1 MISAHNEM
9 RRFVTTGRETVH
21 MKDRKEKINT
31 FCCSDKGNYK
41 SVNQDSLGYRIASVG
56 EKDAAIFVLCD
67 GLGGLS
73 YGEVASGTVVTHV
86 LDLFRKLVDGNRP
99 DVCREDFTDIYTGL
113 FRDLNEIIRVYGQKN
128 HVQMGTTASVLIL
141 FDHRYFII
149 HIGDT
154 RIYLYHHTLKQLTE
168 DHSLVAMEVRKGI
181 LSKEQA
187 LTDSRRNVLTQCI
200 GVNEKIEPY
209 EEKGT
214 YRDGDWFLLC
224 SDGFRH
230 VLKEREIAS
239 AIRECQDKTEE
250 DIQMLLASLVKINM
264 DRGEKDN
271 ISAMLVRT

>member
-1 MISAHNEM
+1 M
-9 RRFVTTGRETVH
+9 
-21 MKDRKEKINT
+21 
-31 FCCSDKGNYK
+31 C
-41 SVNQDSLGYRIASVG
+41 
-56 EKDAAIFVLCD
+56 
-67 GLGGLS
+67 
-73 YGEVASGTVVTHV
+73 
-86 LDLFRKLVDGNRP
+86 
-99 DVCREDFTDIYTGL
+99 
-113 FRDLNEIIRVYGQKN
+113 
-128 HVQMGTTASVLIL
+128 
-141 FDHRYFII
+141 
-149 HIGDT
+149 
-154 RIYLYHHTLKQLTE
+154 
-168 DHSLVAMEVRKGI
+168 
-181 LSKEQA
+181 
-187 LTDSRRNVLTQCI
+187 